1 MALESATYI
10 SGLVATNPTSSDNV
24 SDGDNHIRLLKST
37 IKASFPNITG
47 ALSSTHT
54 AIDSAVSIANA
65 ATSANSASAVVRRD
79 SSGNFTAGTITA
91 ALTGNAST
99 ASAWQTAR
107 TLTFTGDATGSG
119 SVDGSANVSIALTVG
134 DDSHNHIIANVDG
147 LQTTLDDK
155 ASLTGSYANPTW
167 ITSLAGTK
175 VTGNISGN
183 AANVTGTVALANGG
197 TGATTATAARSA
209 LSAAKSG
216 ANSDITS
223 LTGLTTALSLVQG
236 GTGSTT
242 STGARTNIEAA
253 KSGANSDITSIGG
266 LTTALS
272 IAQGGTGSTTAAAAL
287 AALGGI
293 EGDLKHNSA
302 SSLGIS
308 WDIGGTTYILQA
320 GSGSLAG
327 NTTGSITF
335 PTSFTTKAFCIV
347 SGGASSTG
355 VEGDIHSYATSTTG
369 ASIINSGGSSGTYFW
384 IALGY

>member
-10 SGLVATNPTSSDNV
+10 NGLVATNPTSTDNV
-24 SDGDNHIRLLKST
+24 SDGDNHIRLIKST
-37 IKASFPNITG
+37 IKATFPNLTG
-47 ALSSTHT
+47 ALNATQT
-54 AIDSAVSIANA
+54 EIDDGVDIANA
-65 ATSANSASAVVRRD
+65 ATSANTASAVVRRD

-99 ASAWQTAR
+99 ASTWQTAR

-147 LQTTLDDK
+147 LQTSLDDK
-155 ASLTGSYANPTW
+155 ASISGSYANPSW
-167 ITSLAGTK
+167 ITSLAGSK
-175 VTGNISGN
+175 ITGNISGN
-183 AANVTGTVALANGG
+183 AANVSGTVAIGNGG
-197 TGATTATAARSA
+197 TGATTDTAARTA

-223 LTGLTTALSLVQG
+223 ISGLTTALSLLQG
-236 GTGSTT
+236 GTGATT
-242 STGARTNIEAA
+242 DTGARTALSAA
-253 KSGANSDITSIGG
+253 KSGANTDITSIGG

-272 IAQGGTGSTTAAAAL
+272 IAQGGTGATTAAAAL
-287 AALGGI
+287 SALGGI
-293 EGDLKHNSA
+293 EGDLQSD
-302 SSLGIS
+302 SSSGLGIS

-320 GSGSLAG
+320 GTGTLAA

-335 PTSFTTKAFCIV
+335 PTSYTTRAFCIV
-347 SGGASSTG
+347 SGGTGSASN
-355 VEGDIHSYATSTTG
+355 EGDIHSYATTTTG
-369 ASIINSGGSSGTYFW
+369 ASIINSAGSSGTYFW